1 LEWKQVIEET
11 PKRKRPTSVTVI
23 SWIFIVTGTLSLIMS
38 LMTLYVP
45 TAKFQ
50 ELIALNPNLSQL
62 PLSLLRVQY
71 VLAFGGLLVVVI
83 SGTAMLQGH
92 NWARLLYVAW
102 EGVARVVGFII
113 MPVKLRL
120 IPSALV
126 YLIFV
131 LLLFRPKANR
141 FFTASPVSSAD
152 ETH

>member
-1 LEWKQVIEET
+1 MKA
-11 PKRKRPTSVTVI
+11 RPTSVTVI
-23 SWIFIVTGTLSLIMS
+23 SWIFIVTGTLLLIRS
-38 LMTLYVP
+38 LMALPVP

-71 VLAFGGLLVVVI
+71 VLSFGGLLVLVI
-83 SGTAMLQGH
+83 SGTAMLLGH

-102 EGVARVVGFII
+102 EGVARVVAFII

-131 LLLFRPKANR
+131 LLLFRPPVNR
-141 FFTASPVSSAD
+141 FFAASPVSNAD
-152 ETH
+152 ETD